1 MAKGIPLMGRG
12 PDGKAK
18 IINVDENGNVKVQL
32 SGTIVE
38 LFRRTNITLT
48 AGSRIKLN
56 PEPIDVSAFRGWQIG
71 ALHADDYLWEIR
83 RLWYTGVFYHSSTN
97 SGFYEVDEMRF
108 RDISPVYPCLG
119 DEMTWWVSSDGTIDT
134 PSFEVRVWGVK

>member
-1 MAKGIPLMGRG
+1 MAVIKLGQLLHRATTAPI
-12 PDGKAK
+12 
-18 IINVDENGNVKVQL
+18 DENNPLNVAL

-38 LFRRTNITLT
+38 LFRRTNIVLT

-71 ALHADDYLWEIR
+71 AHHADEYVWEMRKI
-83 RLWYTGVFYHSSTN
+83 WYTGVFYHSSTN
-97 SGFYEVDEMRF
+97 SGFYEVDLMTF

-119 DEMTWWVSSDGTIDT
+119 DEMTWWVSSDGTFDT